1 MGLLNLLHTV
11 HYHFISNTIGFI
23 ISMAMS
29 KRRSLKL
36 DCKTLNIHVKNHK
49 VWANVK
55 MITVVII
62 VPCQMLMNVLDN

>member
-1 MGLLNLLHTV
+1 
-11 HYHFISNTIGFI
+11 
-23 ISMAMS
+23 MAMS